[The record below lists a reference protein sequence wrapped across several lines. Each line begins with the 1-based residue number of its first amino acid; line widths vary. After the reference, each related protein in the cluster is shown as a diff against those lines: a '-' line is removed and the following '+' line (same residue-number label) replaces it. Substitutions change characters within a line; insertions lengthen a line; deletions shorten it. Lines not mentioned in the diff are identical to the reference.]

1 MQSRQFGLKG
11 SPGLLALMT
20 VLICLSAP
28 TRADVTIEAV
38 WSTSQNGGLPAEQ
51 KTYVSG
57 SHVRIDGYGGLAPLV
72 LFDGAKRFA
81 VGPAGKTCIAET
93 ADALRQFV
101 RSTSDVTPRV
111 EWKVKSLD
119 QTRDIGQWKCKVY
132 QVSEH
137 RMATAHQPASTQDIP
152 SKEICVVPYS
162 ELPNGEEV
170 QRAAHA
176 MTRFMAPLES
186 LGEAA
191 GLIEQTPA
199 VSAAVNGFV
208 VAAKPLEFGNQA
220 ELTVKS
226 WNVEPIAK
234 DVFTE
239 PAACEGHGSLPSPV
253 TKQETAEHEISVSS
267 DRTTPHGAWR
277 YRQLRDDT
285 PVICSFNGT
294 NECITHKLRVENS
307 SADTLECDSRM
318 NYDGVNSENLPSMRA
333 LGVVMPKQTRYVMS
347 DRAKPGVSLV
357 DATVDCKARPP
368 RARLNVPKECK
379 FQVLEAPPLDN
390 FYPPAA
396 RRLSEEGPVELEFT
410 LEQAQGHA
418 SAISVVGSSL
428 SARLDQAAVKYLE
441 SVTFSTPCPSTH
453 YDLRLLFKLNE

>member
-1 MQSRQFGLKG
+1 MQSRQFGLKQA
-11 SPGLLALMT
+11 LDFLALMT
-20 VLICLSAP
+20 VLICVSAP

-38 WSTSQNGGLPAEQ
+38 WSTGQNGGLPAEQ

-72 LFDGAKRFA
+72 LFDGAKRLA

-93 ADALRQFV
+93 ADSLRQFV

-162 ELPNGEEV
+162 DLPNGEEV

-176 MTRFMAPLES
+176 MTRF
-186 LGEAA
+186 
-191 GLIEQTPA
+191 I
-199 VSAAVNGFV
+199 
-208 VAAKPLEFGNQA
+208 
-220 ELTVKS
+220 
-226 WNVEPIAK
+226 
-234 DVFTE
+234 
-239 PAACEGHGSLPSPV
+239 
-253 TKQETAEHEISVSS
+253 
-267 DRTTPHGAWR
+267 
-277 YRQLRDDT
+277 
-285 PVICSFNGT
+285 
-294 NECITHKLRVENS
+294 
-307 SADTLECDSRM
+307 
-318 NYDGVNSENLPSMRA
+318 
-333 LGVVMPKQTRYVMS
+333 
-347 DRAKPGVSLV
+347 
-357 DATVDCKARPP
+357 
-368 RARLNVPKECK
+368 
-379 FQVLEAPPLDN
+379 
-390 FYPPAA
+390 
-396 RRLSEEGPVELEFT
+396 T

-428 SARLDQAAVKYLE
+428 SARLDKAAVNYLE

-453 YDLRLLFKLNE
+453 YDLRLLFKLD